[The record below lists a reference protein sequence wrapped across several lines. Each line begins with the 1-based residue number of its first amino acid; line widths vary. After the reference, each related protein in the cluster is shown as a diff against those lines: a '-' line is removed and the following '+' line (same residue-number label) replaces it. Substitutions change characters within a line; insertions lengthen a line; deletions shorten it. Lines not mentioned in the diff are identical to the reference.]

1 MFINLKKQLWK
12 WRGIIFV
19 VPATTVVLLGLR
31 FAGLLQP
38 LELAAYDLFFQWR
51 SPESTDDR
59 IVIVEIN
66 EPDIKKYN
74 SPISDAT
81 LAKLLNVIKQQKP
94 RAIGL
99 DIYRDL
105 PVPIETGDG
114 HQELVNVF
122 ESTPNLFGIRTV
134 VGYKSD
140 VASPPILE
148 KLNRVTA
155 NDLIPDSDGKIRR
168 ALLSLKDSQGKTVS
182 TLSAKLATE
191 YLKVENI
198 KWEAL
203 NARNPDSKNKQYKLG
218 KATLVPF
225 ESGDGGY
232 VSADSGGYQILSN
245 YRNFQNSFRTISLSN
260 LLEGNIPQDIF
271 RDRVVLIGN
280 TSQSANDYH
289 TTPFT
294 GKILGNSL
302 ELASGVAIHAN
313 IISQLISSAID
324 GRPMLTVWS
333 KPTECLWISI
343 WAISGGLLCWT
354 RRYAKPIAQSKQVM
368 RFLPWA
374 AIAIPLLGGLLI
386 AGSYIAFLQGLWIPV
401 VPSLLAL
408 FGSAIAV
415 TGYTARSANG
425 MRQIFGRYLTDE
437 VVANLLET
445 PEGLNLGGEK
455 RKVTLLFSDLRG
467 FSTLFE
473 HVEPEQ
479 GVKAISHYL
488 DVMTEVITKYKG
500 TINEFVGDGI
510 FVMFGAPIQR
520 EDDTQRAVACAI
532 AMQLAM
538 TEVNTKLETMQIPAL
553 QMGIGMHTGE
563 VLAGNIGSQ
572 RRAKY
577 TVMGSTVNLASRI
590 ESYSVGGQ
598 VLVSESLLHE
608 IKEIVRIDAQMRV
621 KPKGFNEAIIMFDIG
636 GINDITLPEDKETL
650 VTLIEPISVEWNAI
664 EGKQVN
670 AKKNIGK
677 LLKLSANNAEIISDR
692 NLEPLTNLQM
702 IFIDSKQEKRMNNVY
717 AKVVEVS
724 LGNSSHC
731 WIRFTAVPPDVA
743 EWLYDKRID
752 ATSIHDLF
760 EERD

>member
-1 MFINLKKQLWK
+1 MQINLKKQLWK
-12 WRGIIFV
+12 WRGVIFV
-19 VPATTVVLLGLR
+19 VPTTTVVLLGLR
-31 FAGLLQP
+31 FVGLLQP

-51 SPESTDDR
+51 SPEPTDDR

-81 LAKLLNVIKQQKP
+81 LAKLLNLIKQQKP

-105 PVPIETGDG
+105 PVPIELGAG
-114 HQELVNVF
+114 HQELVRVF

-155 NDLIPDSDGKIRR
+155 NDLIPDGDGKVRR
-168 ALLSLKDSQGKTVS
+168 ALLSLKDSQGKTVTS
-182 TLSAKLATE
+182 LSAKLATE
-191 YLKVENI
+191 YLKIENI
-198 KWEAL
+198 KWEVL
-203 NARNPDSKNKQYKLG
+203 GARNPDSKNKQYKLG
-218 KATLVPF
+218 KATLIPF
-225 ESGDGGY
+225 ESNDGGY
-232 VSADSGGYQILSN
+232 ARADSGGYQILAN
-245 YRNFQNSFRTISLSN
+245 YRNFQNSFRTISLTDV
-260 LLEGNIPQDIF
+260 LEGSISQDIF
-271 RDRVVLIGN
+271 RDRIVLIGN

-302 ELASGVAIHAN
+302 DLASGVAIHAN
-313 IISQLISSAID
+313 ITSQLISSAID
-324 GRPMLTVWS
+324 GRTMLSVWT
-333 KPTECLWISI
+333 KPIECLWISI
-343 WAISGGLLCWT
+343 WAIIGGLLCWT
-354 RRYAKPIAQSKQVM
+354 RRYAKQSPSKQILH
-368 RFLPWA
+368 LPWA
-374 AIAIPLLGGLLI
+374 IIAIPLLGGLLI
-386 AGSYIAFLQGLWIPV
+386 ASSFIAFLQGLWIPV

-408 FGSAIAV
+408 FSSAIAV

-455 RKVTLLFSDLRG
+455 RKATLLFSDLRG
-467 FSTLFE
+467 FSALFE
-473 HVEPEQ
+473 RVEPEQ
-479 GVKAISHYL
+479 GIKAISLYL
-488 DVMTEVITKYKG
+488 DVMAEVITKYKG

-520 EDDTQRAVACAI
+520 EDDTQRAVTCAI

-538 TEVNTKLETMQIPAL
+538 TEVNTQLENMQISAL
-553 QMGIGMHTGE
+553 QMGIGIHTGE

-598 VLVSESLLHE
+598 VLVSEAILHE
-608 IKEIVRIDAQMRV
+608 VKDIVRIDAQIRV
-621 KPKGFNEAIIMFDIG
+621 KPKGFNEVISMFDIG
-636 GINDITLPEDKETL
+636 GINDLVLPEDKETL
-650 VTLIEPISVEWNAI
+650 VDLPQPIAIEWNII
-664 EGKQVN
+664 EGKHVG
-670 AKKNIGK
+670 AKKFTGSIF
-677 LLKLSANNAEIISDR
+677 KLSANNAEIKIDR
-692 NLEPLTNLQM
+692 DVEPLTNLQ
-702 IFIDSKQEKRMNNVY
+702 IAFIGCEQQIRMDNVY

-724 LGNSSHC
+724 PEDSSYC

-743 EWLYDKRID
+743 EWLYDLRQTAVTI
-752 ATSIHDLF
+752 L
-760 EERD
+760 

>member
-1 MFINLKKQLWK
+1 MQINLKKQLWK
-12 WRGIIFV
+12 WRGVIFV
-19 VPATTVVLLGLR
+19 VPATTAILLGLR
-31 FAGLLQP
+31 FVGLLQP

-51 SPESTDDR
+51 SPEPTDER

-94 RAIGL
+94 RVIGL
-99 DIYRDL
+99 DLYRDL
-105 PVPIETGDG
+105 PVPIEAGDG
-114 HQELVNVF
+114 HQALVKVF
-122 ESTPNLFGIRTV
+122 ESNPNLFGIRTV

-140 VASPPILE
+140 VASTPTLE
-148 KLNRVTA
+148 QLNRVTA
-155 NDLIPDSDGKIRR
+155 NDFPPDADGKIRR
-168 ALLSLKDSQGKTVS
+168 ALLSLTDSQGKVVTS
-182 TLSAKLATE
+182 LSAQLATE
-191 YLKVENI
+191 YLKLENI
-198 KWEAL
+198 NWEVIED
-203 NARNPDSKNKQYKLG
+203 NKPDSENKKYKLG
-218 KATLVPF
+218 KSTIIPF
-225 ESGDGGY
+225 ESNDGGY
-232 VSADSGGYQILSN
+232 VRADSGGYQILAN
-245 YRNFQNSFRTISLSN
+245 YRNFQNSFRTISLIDV
-260 LLEGNIPQDIF
+260 LEGKISQDIF
-271 RDRVVLIGN
+271 RDRIVLIGN

-294 GKILGNSL
+294 GKILGDSL
-302 ELASGVAIHAN
+302 DLASGVAIHAN
-313 IISQLISSAID
+313 ITSQLISSAID
-324 GRPMLTVWS
+324 GRTMLNVWS

-343 WAISGGLLCWT
+343 WAIVGGLLCWT
-354 RRYAKPIAQSKQVM
+354 GRYAKQSTSKQIL
-368 RFLPWA
+368 RLPWA
-374 AIAIPLLGGLLI
+374 ILTIPLLGGLLI
-386 AGSYIAFLQGLWIPV
+386 AGSFIAFLQGLWIPV

-408 FGSAIAV
+408 FGSSIAV

-425 MRQIFGRYLTDE
+425 LRQIFGRYLTDE

-467 FSTLFE
+467 FSALFE
-473 HVEPEQ
+473 RVEPEQ
-479 GVKAISHYL
+479 GVKAISLYL

-520 EDDTQRAVACAI
+520 EDDTQRAVTCAI

-538 TEVNTKLETMQIPAL
+538 AEVNAKLETMQIPAL

-608 IKEIVRIDAQMRV
+608 IKDIVRIDAQMRV
-621 KPKGFNEAIIMFDIG
+621 KPKGFNEVIIMFDIG
-636 GINDITLPEDKETL
+636 GINDLALPEDKETL
-650 VTLIEPISVEWNAI
+650 VKLSQPILIEWNAI
-664 EGKQVN
+664 EGKHV
-670 AKKNIGK
+670 KEKRSRGM
-677 LLKLSANNAEIISDR
+677 LFKLSANNAEIRSDHT
-692 NLEPLTNLQM
+692 LEPLTNLQ
-702 IFIDSKQEKRMNNVY
+702 ITLIDHKQERIIDNVY

-724 LGNSSHC
+724 LEDSSHC
-731 WIRFTAVPPDVA
+731 WIRFTAVPSDIA
-743 EWLYDKRID
+743 EWLYDLRQDSMIAD
-752 ATSIHDLF
+752 AF
-760 EERD
+760 EDI